1 MVVMLAT
8 RQVRMSTRAQTNPPA
23 AREVSLVNLY
33 FLVMVMVAQS
43 NICKH
48 CQIIQPVVFGAD
60 CSPTVYSEGRLR
72 EYDHPVV
79 AVEQDC
85 RRLTEERVLFEEG
98 WVEKAQRLKGQC
110 EHAGHE
116 VGEGEEDDEDG
127 GRVPPQLL
135 LRAEDDEGDGV
146 EDGAEDCNY
155 AANYSSNHKVTLW
168 DHFDSTEVEIEQVLK
183 IRI

>member
-1 MVVMLAT
+1 MIKMVKNGQN
-8 RQVRMSTRAQTNPPA
+8 RQKWSKSSKMVKIAKIGQGPFGNLPEILPFQRRHA
-23 AREVSLVNLY
+23 SL
-33 FLVMVMVAQS
+33 
-43 NICKH
+43 
-48 CQIIQPVVFGAD
+48 IQPVVFGAD
-60 CSPTVYSEGRLR
+60 GSPTVYCEGRLC

-85 RRLTEERVLFEEG
+85 RRLTEKRVLFEEG
-98 WVEKAQRLKGQC
+98 WAEKAQRLKGQC

-146 EDGAEDCNY
+146 EDGAEDCNH
-155 AANYSSNHKVTLW
+155 AANYTSSDQMTLR
-168 DHFDSTEVEIEQVLK
+168 DHLLT
-183 IRI
+183 